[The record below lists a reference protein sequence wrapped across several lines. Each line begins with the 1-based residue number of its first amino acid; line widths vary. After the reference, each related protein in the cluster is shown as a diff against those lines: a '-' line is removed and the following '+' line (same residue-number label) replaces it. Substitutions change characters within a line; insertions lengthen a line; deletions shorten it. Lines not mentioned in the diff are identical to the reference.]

1 MLSKNLRSSKQSRCN
16 KPSLVVSLFV
26 WDVRD
31 TKSYLDG
38 HISGAIN
45 IGGVLRDPN
54 KEDYI
59 STD

>member
-1 MLSKNLRSSKQSRCN
+1 M
-16 KPSLVVSLFV
+16 VSLFV